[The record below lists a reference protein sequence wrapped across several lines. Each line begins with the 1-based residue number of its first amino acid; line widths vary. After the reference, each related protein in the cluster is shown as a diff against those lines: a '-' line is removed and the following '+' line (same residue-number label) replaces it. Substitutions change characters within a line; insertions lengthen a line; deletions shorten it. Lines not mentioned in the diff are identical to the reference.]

1 MLFFRQSKILLFD
14 GRGGGENKNFF
25 FLSFGDR
32 PSLHKLFLKKKQ
44 INNLFIQIK
53 VCFLF

>member
-1 MLFFRQSKILLFD
+1 M
-14 GRGGGENKNFF
+14 GGGGENKNFF